1 MSKLGSEKYSVQKP
15 IIDYVQEPSAEYTAQ
30 NGARV
35 FLKLGWE
42 YISPDEALRLRGG
55 ETGMVF
61 KEVFSDQLQKLNPDF
76 KDSSMAEE
84 IVKKIESVPSNIEG
98 NFIVWEYLKGLKTV
112 FVPGEKRERNIKL
125 LDTENLDNN
134 VFTLLMRLSLRTEAK
149 PSGWTLSFSSM
160 VFLFCSSKQNH
171 PIK

>member
-1 MSKLGSEKYSVQKP
+1 MSKLGGEKYSVQQP
-15 IIDYVQEPSAEYTAQ
+15 IIDYVQEPSAEYVAQ

-35 FLKLGWE
+35 FLKLGWQ
-42 YISPDEALRLRGG
+42 YVSPDEALRLRGG

-98 NFIVWEYLKGLKTV
+98 NFIAWEYLKGLKTV

-134 VFTLLMRLSLRTEAK
+134 VFHVTDEFKFTNGIKTIRLDI
-149 PSGWTLSFSSM
+149 
-160 VFLFCSSKQNH
+160 VFLINGIPVLFILLH
-171 PIK
+171 FEL